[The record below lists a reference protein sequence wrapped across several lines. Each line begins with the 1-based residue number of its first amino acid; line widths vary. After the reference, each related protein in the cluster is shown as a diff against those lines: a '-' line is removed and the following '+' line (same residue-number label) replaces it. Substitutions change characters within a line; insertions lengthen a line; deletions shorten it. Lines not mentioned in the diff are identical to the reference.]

1 MSDIDLI
8 PRAYRTRRWQTR
20 WLKSTAWL
28 VAGLTGT
35 LMLTWAVLGLA
46 IDNAR
51 TDVAALQNKLSHT
64 AQQQADIERLGAEK
78 TELERQ
84 FRLLSNLRSGT
95 AAGDMFVTIDR
106 ALTSDDVW
114 FRNWKFERAGV
125 MVGEQVETVNTGY
138 FVVVP
143 EGAEQL
149 APDELRIQTNME
161 IRGQALDHSALSSFV
176 RRLIVQPGID
186 DIRIRRTSLIDR
198 NRADTVDFELA
209 VILNTDVRVQ

>member
-8 PRAYRTRRWQTR
+8 PQAYRTWRWQAR
-20 WLKSTAWL
+20 WMKVTAWL
-28 VAGLTGT
+28 TAGLTAT
-35 LMLTWAVLGLA
+35 LVLAWAALGLA

-51 TDVAALQNKLSHT
+51 ADVEILQNKLSHT
-64 AQQQADIERLGAEK
+64 AQQQADIQRLGAEK
-78 TELERQ
+78 IELERQ
-84 FRLLSNLRSGT
+84 FRLLSNLRSGA
-95 AAGDMFVTIDR
+95 AAGDMFVTVDK

-114 FRNWKFERAGV
+114 FRNWKFERAGI
-125 MVGEQVETVNTGY
+125 MVGEDVETVNTGY
-138 FVVVP
+138 FIVVP

-149 APDELRIQTNME
+149 ASDELRIQTNME

-176 RRLIVQPGID
+176 RRLFVQPGID

-209 VILNTDVRVQ
+209 VILNTDVRIE

>member
-1 MSDIDLI
+1 
-8 PRAYRTRRWQTR
+8 
-20 WLKSTAWL
+20 
-28 VAGLTGT
+28 
-35 LMLTWAVLGLA
+35 MLTWAALGLA
-46 IDNAR
+46 TDNAR
-51 TDVAALQNKLSHT
+51 ANVAALQNKLSHT
-64 AQQQADIERLGAEK
+64 SQQQADIERLSAVK

-95 AAGDMFVTIDR
+95 AAGDMFVTVDQ